1 MSAMTAATAGKGI
14 PLSRKDLVTVLSDQ
28 IIEGRYKPG
37 SKLPSERH
45 LSGQYAISRPIVR
58 EVLRSLA
65 ERGLIQIVAGR
76 GAYVR
81 TAGSSDLANPM
92 DTLAR
97 QQGATP
103 RHLVE
108 ARAMLERQAA
118 ALAAERAGPAEVAAM
133 EGVVDA
139 FERARH
145 VLDRARSDLAFHAL
159 VAKASRNPVIETMF
173 GSIAPL
179 VFEMQL
185 RSLDDPEV
193 VDRGGP
199 LHRVVLQAI
208 RDRDGQAASE
218 AMHTHVTLAYELFGA
233 ELDATLDA
241 IARRKIARLV
251 GPGTTLEDVIADALS
266 PGH

>member
-1 MSAMTAATAGKGI
+1 MTVSKTTSTRHGI
-14 PLSRKDLVTVLSDQ
+14 PLSREELVTALSDQ
-28 IIEGRYKPG
+28 VLDGRYQPG

-45 LSGQYAISRPIVR
+45 LSEQYGLSRPIVR

-65 ERGLIQIVAGR
+65 ERGLIQIVAAR
-76 GAYVR
+76 GAFVR

-118 ALAAERAGPAEVAAM
+118 VLAAERAGTAEIAAM
-133 EGVVDA
+133 ESVVDA
-139 FERARH
+139 FEQTRD
-145 VLDRARSDLAFHAL
+145 VLDRARRDLAFHAL
-159 VAKASRNPVIETMF
+159 IAKASRNPVIETMF

-179 VFEMQL
+179 IFEMQL

-199 LHRVVLQAI
+199 LHRLVLQAI
-208 RDRDGQAASE
+208 RDRDGQAAGE
-218 AMHTHVTLAYELFGA
+218 AIHTHVTLAYELFG
-233 ELDATLDA
+233 EDLDASLDA
-241 IARRKIARLV
+241 IARRKVARLL
-251 GPGTTLEDVIADALS
+251 GAGTTLEDVIADVLS
-266 PGH
+266 PDH